1 MKKKIL
7 IISII
12 LMIMLCGCRA
22 EEQTT
27 NVSEENY
34 MVTISHE
41 YLGDIVYDKRT
52 GVEYWRSY
60 GAYNSGSLTL
70 LVDKDGKPLIYNG
83 GE

>member
-7 IISII
+7 IITII
-12 LMIMLCGCRA
+12 LMIMLCGCRV
-22 EEQTT
+22 EQTV